1 MCGGWALSL
10 LEMITSGADNTEVLA
25 VRERGRVDCTP
36 PCAAAA
42 LPKIKVRGFFCN
54 GPRPDLMTKIPLSSV
69 SV

>member
-1 MCGGWALSL
+1 MRGGWSL
-10 LEMITSGADNTEVLA
+10 LEMITFRSGAKNTEVLA